1 MDTKPSSTKSV
12 ERLSSPKTE
21 VKRVRFD
28 QRLILSAARGQDF
41 LWIRRKI
48 VDAPEYLGDRT
59 VIRVGERIRVHSYMC
74 SHETDFAGTERRRR
88 RGKNRIGD
96 VRKGKIHALL
106 ARRASGGHNS
116 VTAPC
121 ASVMRHRSQRSLIRW
136 PRSRRLTSCWSGKAR
151 QLRDRAAQPRAART
165 HRLALVVDHGSGP
178 GRAELARAG
187 QGGAGWRADGIR
199 MGGSVS
205 RSPSSPD

>member
-1 MDTKPSSTKSV
+1 MDTKPSSTNSV

-121 ASVMRHRSQRSLIRW
+121 ASVMRRRSQRSLIRW
-136 PRSRRLTSCWSGKAR
+136 PRSRRLRQSAPVTRSCRATSGSSHASSSFSATR
-151 QLRDRAAQPRAART
+151 ILLRCMSRLV
-165 HRLALVVDHGSGP
+165 HREKRSTPQRFRPVCEEFLACG
-178 GRAELARAG
+178 
-187 QGGAGWRADGIR
+187 
-199 MGGSVS
+199 
-205 RSPSSPD
+205 